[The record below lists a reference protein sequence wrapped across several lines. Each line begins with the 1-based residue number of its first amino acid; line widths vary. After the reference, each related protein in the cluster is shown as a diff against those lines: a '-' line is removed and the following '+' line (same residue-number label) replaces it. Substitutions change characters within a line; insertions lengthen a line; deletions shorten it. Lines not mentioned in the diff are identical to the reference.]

1 MIKIEGMK
9 LFSNRFPFSWDEKEL
24 EVVFE
29 LGGDIIDTWT
39 KSFTIRFDKD
49 GNITDCNSLT
59 SSRNAIMYYIEMG
72 KVLEKIKQFV
82 DIYGKEM
89 FTKLK
94 ENEES
99 MDKTV
104 EEIYKVI
111 EYTEEKMKEE
121 TGYHFLI
128 EEEKDLF
135 NKSCE
140 LRKKRRRLRK
150 EEKIEEIT
158 KEIKDIEDKLENVRL
173 EIEKIKIQIEEY
185 NKESNKVIEELNMKN
200 DNLINEMF
208 KNYMLKLEEV

>member
-1 MIKIEGMK
+1 MIKIEGIK
-9 LFSNRFPFSWDEKEL
+9 LFSNRFPFSWNEKEL

-29 LGGDIIDTWT
+29 LGGDIDTWD
-39 KSFTIRFDKD
+39 KSFTVRFNKD
-49 GNITDCNSLT
+49 GNITGSSSLT
-59 SSRNAIMYYIEMG
+59 SSRNAMMYYIEMG

-89 FTKLK
+89 FAKLK

-158 KEIKDIEDKLENVRL
+158 KEIEEIESKLEDVRL
-173 EIEKIKIQIEEY
+173 EIERVKIQIEEY
-185 NKESNKVIEELNMKN
+185 SKESNKVIEEINKKN
-200 DNLINEMF
+200 DDLINNMF

>member
-1 MIKIEGMK
+1 MIKIEGIK
-9 LFSNRFPFSWDEKEL
+9 LFSNRFPFSWNENEL

-29 LGGDIIDTWT
+29 LSGDIDTWN
-39 KSFTIRFDKD
+39 KSFTVRFDKD

-82 DIYGKEM
+82 DVYGKEM

-99 MDKTV
+99 MDKTK

-128 EEEKDLF
+128 EEEKDLI

-158 KEIKDIEDKLENVRL
+158 KEIEKIEDKLENVRL

-185 NKESNKVIEELNMKN
+185 NKESKRAVEEINKKN
-200 DNLINEMF
+200 DDLIKSMF
-208 KNYMLKLEEV
+208 ENYMLKLEEV

>member
-1 MIKIEGMK
+1 MIKIEGMR

-29 LGGDIIDTWT
+29 LSGDIDTWD
-39 KSFTIRFDKD
+39 KSFTVRFDKD
-49 GNITDCNSLT
+49 GNITDCGSLT
-59 SSRNAIMYYIEMG
+59 SSRNAIIYYIEMG

-99 MDKTV
+99 MDKTK

-150 EEKIEEIT
+150 EEKIEEII
-158 KEIKDIEDKLENVRL
+158 KEIKDIEDKLEDVRL

-185 NKESNKVIEELNMKN
+185 NKESKRAVEEIYKKN
-200 DNLINEMF
+200 DDLINNMF
-208 KNYMLKLEEV
+208 ENYMLKLEEV

>member
-1 MIKIEGMK
+1 MIKIEGIK

-29 LGGDIIDTWT
+29 LSGDIDTWT

-59 SSRNAIMYYIEMG
+59 SSRNAIIYYIEMG

-82 DIYGKEM
+82 DVYGKEM
-89 FTKLK
+89 FAKLK

-111 EYTEEKMKEE
+111 EYTEEKIKEE

-158 KEIKDIEDKLENVRL
+158 KEIEGMESKLEDVRL

>member
-1 MIKIEGMK
+1 MIKIEGIK
-9 LFSNRFPFSWDEKEL
+9 LFSNRFPFSWNENEL

-29 LGGDIIDTWT
+29 LSGDIDTWN
-39 KSFTIRFDKD
+39 KSFTVRFDKD

-82 DIYGKEM
+82 DVYGKEM

-99 MDKTV
+99 MDKTK

-128 EEEKDLF
+128 EEEKDLI

-158 KEIKDIEDKLENVRL
+158 KEIEKIEDKLENVRL

-185 NKESNKVIEELNMKN
+185 NKESKRAVEEIYKKN
-200 DNLINEMF
+200 DDLINNMF
-208 KNYMLKLEEV
+208 ENYMLKLEEV

>member
-1 MIKIEGMK
+1 MIKIEGIK
-9 LFSNRFPFSWDEKEL
+9 LFSNRFPFSWNENEL

-29 LGGDIIDTWT
+29 LSGDIDTWN
-39 KSFTIRFDKD
+39 KSFTVRFDKD

-82 DIYGKEM
+82 DVYGKEM

-99 MDKTV
+99 MDKTK

-121 TGYHFLI
+121 TGYHFLV

-158 KEIKDIEDKLENVRL
+158 KEIEKIEDKLENVRL

-185 NKESNKVIEELNMKN
+185 NKESKRAVEEINKKN
-200 DNLINEMF
+200 DDLIKSMF
-208 KNYMLKLEEV
+208 ENYMLKLEEV

>member
-9 LFSNRFPFSWDEKEL
+9 LFSNRFPFTWNEKEL

-29 LGGDIIDTWT
+29 LGGDIDSWFN
-39 KSFTIRFDKD
+39 SFTVRFDKD

-59 SSRNAIMYYIEMG
+59 SSRNAMMYYIEMG

-82 DIYGKEM
+82 DVYGKEM

-99 MDKTV
+99 MDKTK

-158 KEIKDIEDKLENVRL
+158 KEIEKIEDKLENVRL

-185 NKESNKVIEELNMKN
+185 NKESKKVIEEIYKKN
-200 DNLINEMF
+200 DDLINNMF
-208 KNYMLKLEEV
+208 ENYMLKLEEV

>member
-9 LFSNRFPFSWDEKEL
+9 LFSNRFPFTWDEKEL

-29 LGGDIIDTWT
+29 LGGDIDTWN
-39 KSFTIRFDKD
+39 KSFTVRFDKD

-82 DIYGKEM
+82 DVYGKEM

-99 MDKTV
+99 MDKTK

-128 EEEKDLF
+128 EEEKDLI

-158 KEIKDIEDKLENVRL
+158 KEIEKIEDKLENVRL

-185 NKESNKVIEELNMKN
+185 NKESKRAVEEINKKN
-200 DNLINEMF
+200 DDLINNMF